1 MKKTLFAALALAFVA
16 SCSNEEVVEM
26 AQKEAIGFD
35 NAFINNSTRS
45 VYDPSYA
52 SNKMFNDFKVYGFVN
67 GNALWDEGET
77 VTGPTTWTYTNTQY
91 WINGADY
98 TFHAVAPATG
108 WTKTA
113 ATANDGVSLNFTNDG
128 KSDVLYSTATAQGKP
143 NGQNSTVALT
153 FRHILS
159 KVKFSFENA
168 YNSASST
175 IKVSDIHITN
185 AHQTG
190 SVALNGDATT
200 WSAHAGTLNLDFGD
214 ATTDDAT
221 TDVATAYEYGKTLES
236 YNELLLIPGIEY
248 TYNVTFTVHLLVSD
262 KEIDTYS
269 HKVDV
274 KFTPAAGSSYDI
286 KAIINPKNIDP
297 ENPDGQEA
305 IQFTV
310 NSITGWTENN
320 VDDILKEEETTQP

>member
-26 AQKEAIGFD
+26 AQKEAISFE
-35 NAFINNSTRS
+35 NAFVNNSTRS
-45 VYDPSYA
+45 VNNPSYSSTA
-52 SNKMFNDFKVYGFVN
+52 GEGKGMFDKFQVYGFVE
-67 GNALWDEGET
+67 GAALWTDGET
-77 VTGPTTWTYTNTQY
+77 VTGPTTWSYTNTQY

-113 ATANDGVSLNFTNDG
+113 ATAEGGVSLSFTNDG

-143 NGQNSTVALT
+143 KGENSTVALT

-175 IKVSDIHITN
+175 IKVSNIHITN
-185 AHQTG
+185 AHNTG
-190 SVALNGDATT
+190 NVVLNGDATT
-200 WSAHAGTLNLDFGD
+200 WSAHNENLDLDFGD

-221 TDVATAYEYGKTLES
+221 TDEATAYGYGTTLES

-248 TYNVTFTVHLLVSD
+248 TYNVTFTVHLLVSGE
-262 KEIDTYS
+262 EIDTYD
-269 HKVDV
+269 HDVNV
-274 KFTPAAGSSYDI
+274 KFTPAAGNSYDI
-286 KAIINPKNIDP
+286 LAKIDPKNIDP

-310 NSITGWTENN
+310 TNITGWTGNN
-320 VDDILKEEETTQP
+320 VDDILK

>member
-52 SNKMFNDFKVYGFVN
+52 SNKMFNDFKVYGFVSDA
-67 GNALWDEGET
+67 ALWTEGET
-77 VTGPTTWTYTNTQY
+77 VTGPTTWTYSNTQY
-91 WINGADY
+91 WINGASY

-113 ATANDGVSLNFTNDG
+113 ASAANGVSLDFSNNG
-128 KSDVLYSTATAQGKP
+128 KSDVLYSTATATGAAT
-143 NGQNSTVALT
+143 GQNKTVELT

-168 YNSASST
+168 YNSATTT

-190 SVALNGDATT
+190 SVALNGNTTT
-200 WSAHAGTLNLDFGD
+200 WSSHAGTLDLDFGD

-221 TDVATAYEYGKTLES
+221 EDEATAYGHGTTLES

-248 TYNVTFTVHLLVSD
+248 TYNVTFTVHLLVSGT
-262 KEIDTYS
+262 EIDSYQ

-274 KFTPAAGSSYDI
+274 KFTPEAGNSYDI
-286 KAIINPKNIDP
+286 LAKINPQNIDP
-297 ENPDGQEA
+297 ETPEGQDP

-310 NSITGWTENN
+310 TEITDWTKND
-320 VDDILKEEETTQP
+320 VDDILKE

>member
-1 MKKTLFAALALAFVA
+1 MKKTLFAALALVSMA
-16 SCSNEEVVEM
+16 SCSNEEVLEV
-26 AQKEAIGFD
+26 AQKEAIGFE
-35 NAFINNSTRS
+35 NAFVNNSTRS
-45 VYDPSYA
+45 DFDPSYA
-52 SNKMFNDFKVYGFVN
+52 SNKMFNNFKVYGFVE
-67 GNALWDEGET
+67 GYALWDEGET
-77 VTGPTTWTYTNTQY
+77 VTGPTTWTYANTQY
-91 WINGADY
+91 WINEANY

-113 ATANDGVSLNFTNDG
+113 ATANDGVSLSFTNDG

-143 NGQNSTVALT
+143 KGKNSTVELT

-190 SVALNGDATT
+190 SVVLNGDATT
-200 WSAHAGTLNLDFGD
+200 WSAHNGTLDLDFGD

-221 TDVATAYEYGKTLES
+221 KDEATAYGHGTTLES

-269 HKVDV
+269 HNVDV
-274 KFTPAAGSSYDI
+274 KFTPVAGNSYDI
-286 KAIINPKNIDP
+286 LAKIKPKNIDP

-310 NSITGWTENN
+310 HSITDWTKND
-320 VDDILKEEETTQP
+320 VADILKEETTQP